1 MTDNDL
7 KELLNELVDFEGI
20 VKKIANALK
29 EDLEKEVLKSDEGDK
44 IANKLGSL
52 FEDKE
57 HINQFIDN
65 TVEEAQYLAQQKEGA
80 RKDAEKFAAML
91 KDQVK
96 QATADLNEEEDT
108 EVKEVVE
115 PADPVAP
122 ANPESLVSAV
132 ECFFDLVGSDE
143 DAHKFAEELQLFL
156 PTHKNGNFGFFT
168 DSGVSY
174 GKYSLYNNHFVLQS
188 GSVIVEYYL
197 TEDDVTNPEIR
208 KELFPSD
215 DEHDTEG
222 HDLCCCEEE
231 EEEYEE
237 DENTAEEQLY
247 LIRDDIEEVESEFFS
262 GVEEIMY
269 NIATHY
275 RKNPPRVENV
285 TQDDEDVMIFYL
297 THKSSFYAPAA
308 LQAMSRYDLLTEF
321 INKAVLDR

>member
-1 MTDNDL
+1 MADNDL

-57 HINQFIDN
+57 NINQFIDN

-91 KDQVK
+91 KDQAK
-96 QATADLNEEEDT
+96 QATSALNEEEGT
-108 EVKEVVE
+108 EVKEAVYPSDQVE
-115 PADPVAP
+115 A

-132 ECFFDLVGSDE
+132 EWFFDLVGSDE

-156 PTHKNGNFGFFT
+156 PTHKNGNFGFST

-188 GSVIVEYYL
+188 GSVCVEYYL

-208 KELFPSD
+208 KALFPSN
-215 DEHDTEG
+215 
-222 HDLCCCEEE
+222 
-231 EEEYEE
+231 EE
-237 DENTAEEQLY
+237 DKSVDDVNTAEENLY
-247 LIRDDIEEVESEFFS
+247 SIRDDIEEAESGFFDQ
-262 GVEEIMY
+262 VEELMY
-269 NIATHY
+269 NINVHY
-275 RKNPPRVENV
+275 RENPPTLENI
-285 TQDDEDVMIFYL
+285 TQDDEDVIIFYL
-297 THKSSFYAPAA
+297 THKSSFYAPAT
-308 LQAMSRYDLLTEF
+308 LQAMSRYDLFREF
-321 INKAVLDR
+321 VSKAELGK

>member
-1 MTDNDL
+1 MTDNNL
-7 KELLNELVDFEGI
+7 KELLNELVDFDGI
-20 VKKIANALK
+20 VKKIVNALK
-29 EDLEKEVLKSDEGDK
+29 EDLEKEVLKPDEGDK
-44 IANKLGSL
+44 IANKLGHL

-57 HINQFIDN
+57 NINQFIDN

-91 KDQVK
+91 KDQAK
-96 QATADLNEEEDT
+96 QATAALNEEEDT
-108 EVKEVVE
+108 EVKEAVAPVI
-115 PADPVAP
+115 PVAP

-132 ECFFDLVGSDE
+132 KEFFDLVGSEE

-156 PTHKNGNFGFFT
+156 PTHKSGSFGFVT
-168 DSGVSY
+168 NTGIAY
-174 GKYSLYNNHFVLQS
+174 GKYSLYNNRFVLQS

-222 HDLCCCEEE
+222 HDLCCCE

-308 LQAMSRYDLLTEF
+308 LQSMSRYDLLTEF